1 MVQSDTHKGTCLI
14 AHVHSFPRR
23 KTRSQAWCAGMS
35 LTVLHAVLQV
45 DDPCSER
52 NMRQLTGLSKLQ
64 SLCIVAPGADGFDH
78 NEVQVEFPGRLTC
91 LTELHLPFWLLREVS
106 SVSDCS
112 TLCHLQLRVGELQS
126 PLLPGMWTASH
137 LDALARLTHLTQ
149 LHVDMQGIAAP
160 LPGQGLDSGDFLG
173 VLRQLPGLRVVGAHL
188 WPPSALP
195 VLQSLAQVTAVYG
208 GWDVPAD
215 VDVSGSVCP
224 HIRELGVTWHSVP
237 FQAFPNL
244 TSVTFSWLFA
254 QNMLSLSH
262 HCTGLQRL
270 ALTPTLD
277 ANCTMLCQL
286 CSSTDGMVAMKS
298 LANLQHLTHLELAPR
313 SDAEL
318 TAFLSAAAAVSTMR
332 LRFLS
337 VRGPH
342 SAFGLM
348 QLLTLRG
355 PQEVS
360 VQLTNSRVDFPLE
373 GVNALLVGLA
383 TVPKVSLR
391 LCSEEQL
398 ARANVVRCWARPLSY
413 GYPLPAVLHISKVPC
428 DEGEDDDDD
437 ADDDAESDDDADS
450 ESDSSDID
458 GDSSSEGVDGDA

>member
-1 MVQSDTHKGTCLI
+1 MSRL
-14 AHVHSFPRR
+14 P
-23 KTRSQAWCAGMS
+23 AG
-35 LTVLHAVLQV
+35 LQV
-45 DDPCSER
+45 DDPCSEP

-64 SLCIVAPGADGFDH
+64 SLCNIAPGADGFDH

-91 LTELHLPFWLLREVS
+91 LTELHLPFWLLRDVS

-160 LPGQGLDSGDFLG
+160 LPGQDLDSGDFLG

-195 VLQSLAQVTAVYG
+195 VLQSLTQVTAVYG

-224 HIRELGVTWHSVP
+224 HVRELGETWHSVP

-244 TSVTFSWLFA
+244 TSVTFSWVFA
-254 QNMLSLSH
+254 HHLLSLSR
-262 HCTGLQRL
+262 HCTGLQKL
-270 ALTPTLD
+270 ALSPTVD
-277 ANCTMLCQL
+277 IGCTMVSQRCL
-286 CSSTDGMVAMKS
+286 STAGMSAMKS
-298 LANLQHLTHLELAPR
+298 LANLQHLTRLELAPR
-313 SDAEL
+313 TDAEL
-318 TAFLSAAAAVSTMR
+318 TGFLSAAAAASALR
-332 LRFLS
+332 LRYLS
-337 VRGPH
+337 IRGPH
-342 SAFGLM
+342 SVFGLM

-355 PQEVS
+355 LQEVS
-360 VQLTNSRVDFPLE
+360 VHVTSSRVDFPVE

-391 LCSEEQL
+391 LCSEGQR
-398 ARANVVRCWARPLSY
+398 ARAMAVRGWARTEL
-413 GYPLPAVLHISKVPC
+413 PLPAVLHISMVPC
-428 DEGEDDDDD
+428 DD
-437 ADDDAESDDDADS
+437 ADDDVIMLSTDLEDD
-450 ESDSSDID
+450 D
-458 GDSSSEGVDGDA
+458 GDSDGDDSDSADSDGSVSDGASDGDA